1 MKKNAFLT
9 FIFAC
14 IPGAGQMYYGYMKR
28 GLSLIT
34 FFCLFIM
41 AGTLVDALVVG
52 SIIVWMYSFFDTYDL
67 IRYLVAGE
75 PKQDALL
82 LPANWSDI
90 KAMLP
95 QHNKLLGWG
104 LVGLGIWALYD
115 IVIVDWLT
123 SAIGTFFGY
132 SSVLY
137 GYLGNL
143 INGLPSVIVG
153 VLLIFVGIKL
163 LGLHP
168 AKKADKNEDTLPPYP
183 NDHE

>member
-1 MKKNAFLT
+1 MKKNALLT

-67 IRYLVAGE
+67 IRHLAAGE
-75 PKQDALL
+75 PKDDDLL
-82 LPANWSDI
+82 LPGSWDDI

-104 LVGLGIWALYD
+104 LIAFGIWALYD
-115 IVIVDWLT
+115 ILISDWLT
-123 SAIGTFFGY
+123 TALTHYFGY
-132 SSVLY
+132 GIVY
-137 GYLGNL
+137 DF
-143 INGLPSVIVG
+143 INGLPNIMVG
-153 VLLIFVGIKL
+153 ILLVFAGIKL

-168 AKKADKNEDTLPPYP
+168 AKKGTPAEDDVLPPYP
-183 NDHE
+183 GEEQ

>member
-1 MKKNAFLT
+1 MKKNALLT

-67 IRYLVAGE
+67 IRHLAAGE
-75 PKQDALL
+75 PKDDDLL
-82 LPANWSDI
+82 LPGSWDDI

-104 LVGLGIWALYD
+104 LIAFGIWALYD
-115 IVIVDWLT
+115 ILISDWLT
-123 SAIGTFFGY
+123 TALTHYFGY
-132 SSVLY
+132 GIVY
-137 GYLGNL
+137 DF
-143 INGLPSVIVG
+143 IHGLPNIMVG
-153 VLLIFVGIKL
+153 ILLVFAGIKL

-168 AKKADKNEDTLPPYP
+168 AKKDTPAEDDVLPPYP
-183 NDHE
+183 REEQ

>member
-1 MKKNAFLT
+1 MKKNALLT

-67 IRYLVAGE
+67 IRHLAAGE
-75 PKQDALL
+75 PKDDDLL
-82 LPANWSDI
+82 LPGSWDDI

-104 LVGLGIWALYD
+104 LIAFGIWALYD
-115 IVIVDWLT
+115 ILISDWLT
-123 SAIGTFFGY
+123 TALTHCFGY
-132 SSVLY
+132 GIVY
-137 GYLGNL
+137 DF
-143 INGLPSVIVG
+143 IHGLPNIMVG
-153 VLLIFVGIKL
+153 ILLVFAGIKL

-168 AKKADKNEDTLPPYP
+168 AKKDTPAEEDVLPPYP
-183 NDHE
+183 GEEQ

>member
-28 GLSLIT
+28 GLSMIT

-41 AGTLVDALVVG
+41 AGTLVDVLVVG

-67 IRYLVAGE
+67 IRHLAAGE
-75 PKQDALL
+75 PKEDSLL
-82 LPANWSDI
+82 LLGKWQDCKELI
-90 KAMLP
+90 P

-104 LVGLGIWALYD
+104 L
-115 IVIVDWLT
+115 IVIGGWAMYDTVISDWLMN
-123 SAIGTFFGY
+123 ILNRLFGDYGMVY
-132 SSVLY
+132 SIIHGIPNVF
-137 GYLGNL
+137 
-143 INGLPSVIVG
+143 IA
-153 VLLIFVGIKL
+153 VLLIAAGFKL

-168 AKKADKNEDTLPPYP
+168 AAPAAKNDLPPFP
-183 NDHE
+183 GEDDHE

>member
-1 MKKNAFLT
+1 MKKNALLT

-67 IRYLVAGE
+67 IRHLAAGE
-75 PKQDALL
+75 PKEDSLL
-82 LPANWSDI
+82 LLGKWQDCKELI
-90 KAMLP
+90 P
-95 QHNKLLGWG
+95 QHNKLLGW
-104 LVGLGIWALYD
+104 AL
-115 IVIVDWLT
+115 I
-123 SAIGTFFGY
+123 
-132 SSVLY
+132 
-137 GYLGNL
+137 
-143 INGLPSVIVG
+143 IVG
-153 VLLIFVGIKL
+153 GWAMYDTVVSNWLLNVLDRLFGDYGMAYSIIHGIPNVFVAVLLIAAGFKL

-168 AKKADKNEDTLPPYP
+168 AAPAAKNDLPPFP
-183 NDHE
+183 GEDDHE

>member
-1 MKKNAFLT
+1 MKKNALLT

-41 AGTLVDALVVG
+41 AGTLVNALVVG

-67 IRYLVAGE
+67 IRHLAAGE
-75 PKQDALL
+75 PKDDDLL
-82 LPANWSDI
+82 LPGNWDDI

-104 LVGLGIWALYD
+104 LIAFGIWALYD
-115 IVIVDWLT
+115 ILISDWLT
-123 SAIGTFFGY
+123 TALTHYFGY
-132 SSVLY
+132 GIVY
-137 GYLGNL
+137 DF
-143 INGLPSVIVG
+143 IHGLPNIMVG
-153 VLLIFVGIKL
+153 ILLVFAGIKL

-168 AKKADKNEDTLPPYP
+168 AKKDTPAEDDVLPPYP
-183 NDHE
+183 GEEQ

>member
-1 MKKNAFLT
+1 MKKNALLT

-67 IRYLVAGE
+67 IRHLAAGE
-75 PKQDALL
+75 PKDDDLL
-82 LPANWSDI
+82 LPGSWDDI

-95 QHNKLLGWG
+95 QQNKLLGWG
-104 LVGLGIWALYD
+104 LIAFGIWALYD
-115 IVIVDWLT
+115 ILISDWLT
-123 SAIGTFFGY
+123 TALTHYFGY
-132 SSVLY
+132 GIVY
-137 GYLGNL
+137 DF
-143 INGLPSVIVG
+143 IHGLPNIMVG
-153 VLLIFVGIKL
+153 ILLVFAGIKL

-168 AKKADKNEDTLPPYP
+168 AKKDTPAEDDVLPPYP
-183 NDHE
+183 GEEQ

>member
-1 MKKNAFLT
+1 MKKNALLT

-67 IRYLVAGE
+67 IRHLAAGE
-75 PKQDALL
+75 PKDDDLL
-82 LPANWSDI
+82 LPGSWDDI

-104 LVGLGIWALYD
+104 LIAFGIWALYD
-115 IVIVDWLT
+115 ILISGWLT
-123 SAIGTFFGY
+123 TVLTHYFGY
-132 SSVLY
+132 GIVY
-137 GYLGNL
+137 DF
-143 INGLPSVIVG
+143 IHGLPNIMVG
-153 VLLIFVGIKL
+153 ILLVFAGIKL

-168 AKKADKNEDTLPPYP
+168 AKKDTPAEDDVLPPYP
-183 NDHE
+183 NEQQ

>member
-1 MKKNAFLT
+1 MKKNALLT
-9 FIFAC
+9 FVFAC

-67 IRYLVAGE
+67 IRHLAAGD
-75 PKQDALL
+75 PKEDALL
-82 LPANWSDI
+82 LPGNWEDI
-90 KAMLP
+90 RGMLP

-104 LVGLGIWALYD
+104 LIAFGIWALYD
-115 IVIVDWLT
+115 IVIGDWLMT
-123 SAIGTFFGY
+123 MLGNIFGY
-132 SSVLY
+132 GYVYDFIHGIPNIVVGIVL
-137 GYLGNL
+137 
-143 INGLPSVIVG
+143 VVA
-153 VLLIFVGIKL
+153 GIKL

-168 AKKADKNEDTLPPYP
+168 AQKPANPDDDTLPPYP
-183 NDHE
+183 NEKQ

>member
-1 MKKNAFLT
+1 MKKNALLT

-67 IRYLVAGE
+67 IRHLAAGE
-75 PKQDALL
+75 PKDDDLL
-82 LPANWSDI
+82 LPGSWDDI

-104 LVGLGIWALYD
+104 LIAFGIWALYD
-115 IVIVDWLT
+115 ILISDWLT
-123 SAIGTFFGY
+123 TALTHYFGY
-132 SSVLY
+132 GIVY
-137 GYLGNL
+137 DF
-143 INGLPSVIVG
+143 IHGLPNIMVG
-153 VLLIFVGIKL
+153 ILLVFAGIKL

-168 AKKADKNEDTLPPYP
+168 AKKDTPAEEDVLPPYP
-183 NDHE
+183 NEQQ

>member
-1 MKKNAFLT
+1 MKKNALLT

-67 IRYLVAGE
+67 IRHLAAGE
-75 PKQDALL
+75 PKEDSLL
-82 LPANWSDI
+82 LLGKWQDCKELI
-90 KAMLP
+90 P
-95 QHNKLLGWG
+95 QHNKLLGW
-104 LVGLGIWALYD
+104 AL
-115 IVIVDWLT
+115 I
-123 SAIGTFFGY
+123 
-132 SSVLY
+132 
-137 GYLGNL
+137 
-143 INGLPSVIVG
+143 IVG
-153 VLLIFVGIKL
+153 GWAMYDTVVSNWLLNVLDRLFGDYGMAYSIIHGIPNVFIAVLLIAAGFKL

-168 AKKADKNEDTLPPYP
+168 AAPAAKNDLPPFP
-183 NDHE
+183 GEDDHE

>member
-1 MKKNAFLT
+1 MKKNALLT

-67 IRYLVAGE
+67 IRHLAAGE
-75 PKQDALL
+75 PKNDDLL
-82 LPANWSDI
+82 LPGSWDDI

-104 LVGLGIWALYD
+104 LIAFGIWALYD
-115 IVIVDWLT
+115 ILISDWLT
-123 SAIGTFFGY
+123 TALTHYFGY
-132 SSVLY
+132 GIVY
-137 GYLGNL
+137 DF
-143 INGLPSVIVG
+143 IHGLPNIMVG
-153 VLLIFVGIKL
+153 ILLVFAGIKL

-168 AKKADKNEDTLPPYP
+168 AKKDTPAEDDVLPPYP
-183 NDHE
+183 NEQQ

>member
-1 MKKNAFLT
+1 MKKNALLT

-67 IRYLVAGE
+67 IRHLAAGE
-75 PKQDALL
+75 PKDDDLL
-82 LPANWSDI
+82 LPGSLDDI

-104 LVGLGIWALYD
+104 LIAFGIWALYD
-115 IVIVDWLT
+115 ILISDWLT
-123 SAIGTFFGY
+123 TALTHYFGY
-132 SSVLY
+132 GIVY
-137 GYLGNL
+137 DF
-143 INGLPSVIVG
+143 IHGLPNIMVG
-153 VLLIFVGIKL
+153 ILLVFAGIKL

-168 AKKADKNEDTLPPYP
+168 AKKDTPAEDDVLPPYP
-183 NDHE
+183 NEQQ